1 MDGTTL
7 RNNMIGRIAFGGR
20 IMNDLNLDPRLP
32 HSQLSSAILG
42 SCFEVMNELGIG
54 FLESVYKNALF
65 FALKEKG
72 LLVEAEK
79 SFEVYFKRQK
89 VGLYK
94 ADIVVENLIVI
105 ELKCCKNLL
114 PEHQAQ
120 VINYL
125 VVSNLPVGLL
135 VNFNNKQLDYKRLH
149 HPMYHPA
156 AKGDLAY
163 PVIS

>member
-1 MDGTTL
+1 
-7 RNNMIGRIAFGGR
+7 
-20 IMNDLNLDPRLP
+20 MNDLNSDPRLP
-32 HSQLSSAILG
+32 HSQLSSAILR

-65 FALKEKG
+65 FSLREKE
-72 LLVEAEK
+72 LFVETEK

-94 ADIVVENLIVI
+94 ADIVVENLVVV
-105 ELKCCKNLL
+105 ELKCCKSLL

-125 VVSNLPVGLL
+125 AASNLPVGLL

-149 HPMYHPA
+149 HPVHHPA
-156 AKGDLAY
+156 AEGDPVY
-163 PVIS
+163 HVIS